1 MPIQSDFLLGLG
13 ILCLLSK
20 KVTGPYFPFAVVVE
34 LSEHFEWFHGE
45 SALKQKIGANL
56 AKQRLMLLVRM
67 LLRFIPW
74 FITASVILLSK
85 VYFSL
90 TLVC

>member
-1 MPIQSDFLLGLG
+1 M
-13 ILCLLSK
+13 
-20 KVTGPYFPFAVVVE
+20 VVD
-34 LSEHFEWFHGE
+34 LSEHFEWFHE
-45 SALKQKIGANL
+45 KSALKQKIGANL

-85 VYFSL
+85 VYFKNPENLLFLMYILDYQHHALNS
-90 TLVC
+90 

>member
-20 KVTGPYFPFAVVVE
+20 KVTGPYFPSAVVVE

-56 AKQRLMLLVRM
+56 ARQRLIKLL
-67 LLRFIPW
+67 
-74 FITASVILLSK
+74 
-85 VYFSL
+85 
-90 TLVC
+90 

>member
-20 KVTGPYFPFAVVVE
+20 KVTGPYFPSAVVVE